1 MTFSFSTVAQCNR
14 IHFPL
19 FLKPFLSFSL
29 LDATWQAA
37 SFFDI
42 CLSLS
47 HVQRLPVAVPR
58 WLVCKTRKEMTCVC
72 FFFNNRHHTL
82 YVSLPHVVLVKFNTG
97 IKKKKRTFLFFYGV
111 LLWCSS
117 LSQRRAS
124 VSLLYWLKTVI
135 SLQSIPDPS
144 FTPSVPLSSPLSTSP
159 DFSVCAPSTQPSQ
172 FYLHRLPSIS
182 CECKK
187 RLIYY
192 STCDALQQGRLR

>member
-1 MTFSFSTVAQCNR
+1 MCGF
-14 IHFPL
+14 
-19 FLKPFLSFSL
+19 FLE
-29 LDATWQAA
+29 
-37 SFFDI
+37 
-42 CLSLS
+42 
-47 HVQRLPVAVPR
+47 
-58 WLVCKTRKEMTCVC
+58 KT
-72 FFFNNRHHTL
+72 NNRHHTL

-97 IKKKKRTFLFFYGV
+97 IKKKKEHFCSFTVCSFDV
-111 LLWCSS
+111 SSS

>member
-1 MTFSFSTVAQCNR
+1 MCVF
-14 IHFPL
+14 
-19 FLKPFLSFSL
+19 FLE
-29 LDATWQAA
+29 
-37 SFFDI
+37 
-42 CLSLS
+42 
-47 HVQRLPVAVPR
+47 
-58 WLVCKTRKEMTCVC
+58 KT
-72 FFFNNRHHTL
+72 NNRHHTL
-82 YVSLPHVVLVKFNTG
+82 YVSLPHVVLVKFNKIFTVCS
-97 IKKKKRTFLFFYGV
+97 FDV
-111 LLWCSS
+111 SSS

-144 FTPSVPLSSPLSTSP
+144 FTPSVPLPSPLSTSP